1 MFMTSHYSISA
12 PVHFLQKENQ
22 GIEEPF
28 FLLAHEWHKLYSE
41 KKTAFDLIA

>member
-1 MFMTSHYSISA
+1 MFTTSNYCLST
-12 PVHFLQKENQ
+12 PVNFLQKENQ

-41 KKTAFDLIA
+41 KKSIFDLIA